1 MQFER
6 QELLLLRRRAEK
18 AKQKWQYSGERKP
31 GFVLACEKPHRS
43 IDSEVFYCDTE
54 DQWLKTC
61 QQQTWIMA
69 EGWRIKT
76 FRALGINQGRIIMAT
91 TFIDQRLHREFESQL
106 YHWWAS
112 HRQFMLG
119 EFELIRA

>member
-6 QELLLLRRRAEK
+6 QEILLLRRYAQK
-18 AKQKWQYSGERKP
+18 AKRNWSYRDEPKP

-43 IDSEVFYCDTE
+43 IAYNIFYLE
-54 DQWLKTC
+54 NEEQWLKTS
-61 QQQTWIMA
+61 QPKTWIMA
-69 EGWRIKT
+69 ESWRIKT
-76 FRALGINQGRIIMAT
+76 FRALGINQGRVIMAT

-119 EFELIRA
+119 EFELIRV